1 MLSSSVP
8 QSRLHEIVI
17 SAHNIAETTKSRYLR
32 DLDQWIAFV
41 GSNPINWTRKTAAVF
56 YDELLKRMKPQ
67 SANRLMK
74 SVGYASRWFAH
85 YENNDDLDFA
95 RVATAKAKDRKPQLA
110 LDEASARALL
120 ATCDRSYA
128 GIRDF
133 ALIVV
138 GLETGMRC
146 MSLLGMRLGA
156 LVLTENQLAPWPYPA
171 AHVPLKGRDP
181 EWVPL
186 SDAALLALR
195 PWLVILDGFRMAAG
209 PVFRPI
215 TGRLTGASP
224 GTRSRTGHWIGTCI
238 PADKPLSMS
247 GVARIFTERS
257 KLAGL
262 RHINPHLLRH
272 TFVTWREAMGQ
283 KPQEIAAITRHN
295 LGKLGALG
303 GYMDAR
309 EIGGRVRN
317 STPPWLADLVHR
329 RMSDH

>member
-1 MLSSSVP
+1 MVTSN

-32 DLDQWIAFV
+32 DLDQWIAFA
-41 GSNPINWTRKTAAVF
+41 GANPINWTRKAAAVF

-120 ATCDRSYA
+120 DTCDRSYA

-146 MSLLGMRLGA
+146 MSLLGMQRGLVNALGS
-156 LVLTENQLAPWPYPA
+156 WPYPA
-171 AHVPLKGRDP
+171 AFVPLKGRDP
-181 EWVPL
+181 DWVPL
-186 SDAALLALR
+186 SDISLVALNQ
-195 PWLVILDGFRMAAG
+195 WLLVLDRYQRLTG
-209 PVFRPI
+209 PVFCSLQRAIGSTPFRP
-215 TGRLTGASP
+215 T
-224 GTRSRTGHWIGTCI
+224 
-238 PADKPLSMS
+238 DKELSMS
-247 GVARIFTERS
+247 GVAKIFSERS

-283 KPQEIAAITRHN
+283 KPQEIAAITHHS

-329 RMSDH
+329 RMSDR